1 MALFGEAVELRPA
14 DKDLQLDYARAALDA
29 EKLTR
34 AKELAGEV
42 VRSDPRDAQA
52 RYLLGRVLFH
62 LQDYTGAREQLEA
75 AVAANPDFNTGYLLG
90 RVYLV
95 LHQEKQART
104 LFDEMIAG
112 LGDTSLLHIYF
123 GRAYS
128 LLDYPEQAVEEFHKG
143 MAKECHDSDA

>member
-1 MALFGEAVELRPA
+1 VCCFTCKTTKGLENNSSSGSSQSGFQYRLF
-14 DKDLQLDYARAALDA
+14 
-29 EKLTR
+29 T
-34 AKELAGEV
+34 
-42 VRSDPRDAQA
+42 
-52 RYLLGRVLFH
+52 
-62 LQDYTGAREQLEA
+62 
-75 AVAANPDFNTGYLLG
+75 G

-128 LLDYPEQAVEEFHKG
+128 LLDYPEQAVEEFHKA
-143 MAKECHDSDA
+143 MAKDGHAMDAHYYLALAYLAAR